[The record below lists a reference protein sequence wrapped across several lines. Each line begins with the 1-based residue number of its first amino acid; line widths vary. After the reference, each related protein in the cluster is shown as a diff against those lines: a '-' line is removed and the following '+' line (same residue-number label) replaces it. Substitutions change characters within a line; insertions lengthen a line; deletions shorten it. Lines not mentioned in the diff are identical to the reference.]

1 MKGSKAFPARLER
14 MRSNLGWVI
23 ARIPFDVA
31 EVWETRG
38 QIRVKGE
45 INGFGFRTSLFPT
58 GQGSHYLLVN
68 KAMQKG
74 GRTGPGDMA
83 KFRLEPD
90 LEERPVEMP
99 PELERALGQVK
110 LLRRYFDQWTPSRRR
125 DFCRLVLQVKSP
137 EARRRRAEQVA
148 EHLLATMEA
157 ERDLPPIL
165 KAAFARDGAAW
176 RGWQAM
182 PLSHR
187 RSHLFAVFYYKS
199 PEAQARR
206 VAKVVQACRKR
217 AGIE

>member
-14 MRSNLGWVI
+14 MRGNLGWVI

-31 EVWETRG
+31 EAWGKRG
-38 QIRVKGE
+38 QMRVKGE
-45 INGFGFRTSLFPT
+45 MNGFGFRTSLFPT
-58 GQGSHYLLVN
+58 GQGTHYLLVN

-74 GRTGPGDMA
+74 GRAGPGDTG

-90 LEERPVEMP
+90 FEERPVEMP
-99 PELERALGQVK
+99 PELERALGEVK
-110 LLRRYFDQWTPSRRR
+110 PLRRYFDQWTPSRRR

-157 ERDLPPIL
+157 ERDLPPVL

-176 RGWQAM
+176 KGWQTM
-182 PLSHR
+182 PPSHR
-187 RSHLFAVFYYKS
+187 RAHLFAVFYYKS

-206 VAKVVQACRKR
+206 VAKVVEVCRKR
-217 AGIE
+217 AGAE